1 MAVELMTIARPYA
14 KALYQLATEK
24 GEVQIWLRE
33 LALLAQISKDKQMSS
48 LLQEPE
54 VTWQDKLSIIL
65 DIAGEQHLHPLVK
78 NFLAVLSRNRRFTL
92 LPFIHQAYQ
101 DMILAEKHVE
111 QATVFTAFALSD
123 KELSKIV
130 DEIEARYQIKL
141 QVKVKVDRELIGGFK
156 IEFGDRVLDMSAKG
170 ELNSLKRIMTH

>member
-78 NFLAVLSRNRRFTL
+78 KFLAVLSRNRRFTL
-92 LPFIHQAYQ
+92 LSFIHQAYQ

-111 QATVFTAFALSD
+111 DATVFTAFALSD

-130 DEIEARYQIKL
+130 DEIEARYQVKL